1 VFRQRRAL
9 ALRALLLFGG
19 AQERSMTKLEKM
31 QRAFELLSEAAKLLD
46 QVGEPEAELLSEQVS
61 ECANGVGLL
70 ITVDR

>member
-31 QRAFELLSEAAKLLD
+31 QLLSEAAKLLD